1 MNDSASTAKSG
12 KSAATGRSSHRSAST
27 SGSSHSTAKKS
38 TGSRDAKS
46 TKRTKGKAAGSA
58 SAQQVP
64 DAGAAEGRDSE
75 NVLTNAAAYTA
86 TLAKSSF
93 WAGLLAGL
101 GAFALVLGI
110 GLLVYVQFYRKKKAP
125 TQQPADD
132 ATTHLPRVY

>member
-12 KSAATGRSSHRSAST
+12 KSAATGTSSHRSAST

-64 DAGAAEGRDSE
+64 DAGAAESRDSE

-110 GLLVYVQFYRKKKAP
+110 GLLVYVQFFRKKKAP
-125 TQQPADD
+125 AQQPADD
-132 ATTHLPRVY
+132 ATTHLPRVD

>member
-1 MNDSASTAKSG
+1 STAKSG
-12 KSAATGRSSHRSAST
+12 KSAATGTSSHRSAST

-46 TKRTKGKAAGSA
+46 AKRTKGKAAGSA

-64 DAGAAEGRDSE
+64 DAGAAEGRNSE

-110 GLLVYVQFYRKKKAP
+110 GLLVYVQFFRKKKAP

-132 ATTHLPRVY
+132 ATTHLPRVD